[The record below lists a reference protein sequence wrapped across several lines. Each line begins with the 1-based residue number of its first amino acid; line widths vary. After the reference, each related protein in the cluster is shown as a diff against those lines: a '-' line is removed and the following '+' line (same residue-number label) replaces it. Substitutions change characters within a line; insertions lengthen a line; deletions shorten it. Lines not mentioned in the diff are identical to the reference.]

1 MKFAIISGM
10 TEGEGTVVS
19 FKLNLQRIGSF
30 IIRQER
36 EVCPSKKIMDQDR
49 FRIGPSLKK

>member
-10 TEGEGTVVS
+10 TEGEGTVVN

-30 IIRQER
+30 LTRQKR
-36 EVCPSKKIMDQDR
+36 EECPSKKVIDQDR
-49 FRIGPSLKK
+49 F

>member
-10 TEGEGTVVS
+10 TEGEGTVVNY
-19 FKLNLQRIGSF
+19 KLNLQRIGSF
-30 IIRQER
+30 LIRQER

-49 FRIGPSLKK
+49 F